1 MIPGVP
7 SMTEAQKWMTIYAY
21 LPFAVIPLIMVLDG
35 GLQLLGAVQGPE
47 AVVKKSGRPAKLK

>member
-1 MIPGVP
+1 
-7 SMTEAQKWMTIYAY
+7 MTEAQKWMTIYAY

-47 AVVKKSGRPAKLK
+47 AVVKKSGRSAKLN